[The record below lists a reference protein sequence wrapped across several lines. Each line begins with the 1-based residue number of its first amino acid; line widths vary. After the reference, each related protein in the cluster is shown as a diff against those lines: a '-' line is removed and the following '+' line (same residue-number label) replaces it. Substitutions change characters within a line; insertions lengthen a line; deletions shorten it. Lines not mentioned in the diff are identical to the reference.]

1 MESVS
6 KIMKNAM
13 EKISEVTQ
21 VPYPRRATLF
31 NHPISQERSKFFT
44 LGCSDSSF
52 FVYPLMNSSRRDWK
66 RFKTSLTSFS
76 SLFLARFVTRSW

>member
-1 MESVS
+1 MAGVS
-6 KIMKNAM
+6 QVIKNSM
-13 EKISEVTQ
+13 EKVSEVTQ
-21 VPYPRRATLF
+21 VPYVKRATVF
-31 NHPISQERSKFFT
+31 HHPINQGHSNFHT

-52 FVYPLMNSSRRDWK
+52 FVYPLMNSSRRDRK